1 MISIQSIFSRQPTE
15 HGQGLRRVVAALLG
29 TCPCAVGWRAAQF
42 AGDRCR
48 AACGDTREA
57 HVPSPVSANRL
68 RPIVALF
75 SLSLLI
81 AFSPGLSATPTAVNV
96 GASEFTLFWES
107 EVAGEPEVRVFS
119 DAGGADEI
127 TADLRREAFPLA
139 APLSPYATGAERLA
153 AADFKDSIG
162 GRGLMT
168 VRVSGASPDTAYF
181 VEAGVRDDGGTFHA
195 AKDGLVE
202 VHTAASTPF
211 VADFRIAA
219 FTFEDTAE
227 SGSIAVLSAP
237 GARSPLLA
245 VVGDASGGLPH
256 AVFPLGDLVDDATGE
271 PMPLDGTLS
280 FEVSHYRG
288 VDDRALMAD
297 AVMTDGGFRVAA
309 LTTRAFEMAVDVDVA
324 YFQFDAVD
332 DQMAGQPF
340 MVRVTARTDEGAIAS
355 DFGGTVTLDSDGR
368 LEAGESTAAFAA
380 GVLEDHEVVIGNT
393 GDFRLFATTTAVAA
407 TGESN
412 VFRVSTDWENYASL
426 FGDPAAETRRE
437 QRLADPEGTGLP
449 ALMRYGFDLAP
460 GAAGLGDAF
469 EVDETVDGD
478 ERYASITFR
487 RLQYAPD
494 VRYIVHG
501 TSDLNGWE
509 TLAVVEPG
517 TPEWVTVEDG
527 VPLANSG
534 DGRFL
539 RVGVVGD
546 GVYEYWRVG
555 EFDPAQIDDPSVS
568 GPDADPGNLGIDNRT
583 RYALGMSGIDPDLG
597 LLPSRT
603 VVTENGESYYR
614 LDFNRLPLAEDILYV
629 VEATSDYPNWDEI
642 AVIEPGEPVEV
653 SVVDSTPIPDQGY
666 RIIRMRIEPVPEP

>member
-1 MISIQSIFSRQPTE
+1 MICIRSIFSRTSTVI
-15 HGQGLRRVVAALLG
+15 QGGEESPHSMAGAAR
-29 TCPCAVGWRAAQF
+29 CAF
-42 AGDRCR
+42 
-48 AACGDTREA
+48 
-57 HVPSPVSANRL
+57 L
-68 RPIVALF
+68 
-75 SLSLLI
+75 SLSVFLF
-81 AFSPGLSATPTAVNV
+81 FSVSLAATPKAVNV
-96 GASEFTLFWES
+96 GAAEFTVFWES
-107 EVAGEPEVRVFS
+107 EVSGEPEVRLYT
-119 DAGGADEI
+119 DAGGAEDI

-139 APLSPYATGAERLA
+139 APLSLYATGAERLA
-153 AADFKDSIG
+153 AGDFKDSIR

-168 VRVSGASPDTAYF
+168 VRVSGVSPDTSYF
-181 VEAGVRDDGGTFHA
+181 IEAGVRDGEGAFHTA
-195 AKDGLVE
+195 GDDLVE

-211 VADFRIAA
+211 VPDFRIAA
-219 FTFEDTAE
+219 FTFEDAAE
-227 SGSIAVLSAP
+227 TGSIAVLSAV

-256 AVFPLGDLVDDATGE
+256 AVFPLGALVDDATGE

-297 AVMTDGGFRVAA
+297 AVTTDGDFRVAA

-324 YFQFDAVD
+324 YFQFDPVD

-340 MVRVTARTDEGAIAS
+340 MVRVTARTGEGSIAA
-355 DFGGTVTLDSDGR
+355 DFGGTLTLDSDGR
-368 LEAGESTAAFAA
+368 LEAGATSAAFAA
-380 GVLEDHEVVIGNT
+380 GVLEDHEVIIGNT
-393 GDFRLFATTTAVAA
+393 GDFRLFAATTAVAA
-407 TGESN
+407 TGESD
-412 VFRVSTDWENYASL
+412 VFRVATDWENYAS
-426 FGDPAAETRRE
+426 FYSDPAAETRSE
-437 QRLADPEGTGLP
+437 QRLADPDESGVP
-449 ALMRYGFDLAP
+449 ALMRYGFDIDP
-460 GAAGLGDAF
+460 GTVGLGDAV
-469 EVDETVDGD
+469 EVDEIVDGD

-494 VRYIVHG
+494 VRYVVHG
-501 TSDLNGWE
+501 TSELNDWE

-555 EFDPAQIDDPSVS
+555 EFAPAQIDDPAVS
-568 GPDADPGNLGIDNRT
+568 GPGADPGDLGVDNRT

-614 LDFNRLPLAEDILYV
+614 LDFNRLPVADDILYV

-642 AVIEPGEPVEV
+642 AVIEPGEPAEV
-653 SVVDSTPIPDQGY
+653 SVVDSTPIPEQGY